1 MGSTT
6 VKNIRLKSKSTED
19 ILHPETNVDLLVND
33 DNTKY
38 LVPRPITKE
47 ANQTQPVGI
56 DTDGKLYTYPSSTMG
71 TTDYNELFNKPT
83 VYQQTIQGDIM
94 SGFFDNITPQLQE
107 SQPDSSKYSYWY
119 QMTPE
124 ESSEHYLKNISL
136 NLETTTPTGTTN
148 AASNRYLTS
157 NRVEVESS
165 ELIIEQE
172 SKFLDSSEEYN
183 LEDSYNQDAINLD

>member
-1 MGSTT
+1 MGATT

-38 LVPRPITKE
+38 LVPRPITKD

-56 DTDGKLYTYPSSTMG
+56 DTDGKLYTYPSSTSG

-119 QMTPE
+119 QMTSE
-124 ESSEHYLKNISL
+124 ASSDYYLKNISL
-136 NLETTTPTGTTN
+136 ISGTTTLTGTTN
-148 AASNRYLTS
+148 LASNRYLTS
-157 NRVEVESS
+157 SLAEVGSS
-165 ELIIEQE
+165 ELIIEQD
-172 SKFLDSSEEYN
+172 SKFLDSSEEYT
-183 LEDSYNQDAINLD
+183 LEDQYNQDAINLN

>member
-38 LVPRPITKE
+38 LVPRPITKD

-56 DTDGKLYTYPSSTMG
+56 DTDGKLYTYPSSTSG

-124 ESSEHYLKNISL
+124 ASSEYSLKNISL
-136 NLETTTPTGTTN
+136 FSETTTPAGITN
-148 AASNRYLTS
+148 SASNRYLTS
-157 NRVEVESS
+157 GQAEVESS
-165 ELIIEQE
+165 ELIIEQD
-172 SKFLDSSEEYN
+172 SKFLDSSEEYT
-183 LEDSYNQDAINLD
+183 LEDPYNQDAINLN

>member
-1 MGSTT
+1 MGSAT

-38 LVPRPITKE
+38 LVPRPITKD

-56 DTDGKLYTYPSSTMG
+56 DTDGKLYTYPSSTSG

-107 SQPDSSKYSYWY
+107 SQPDSSKYNYWY

-124 ESSEHYLKNISL
+124 ASSEYSLNNISL
-136 NLETTTPTGTTN
+136 ISETTIPTGTTN
-148 AASNRYLTS
+148 SASNRYLTS
-157 NRVEVESS
+157 SQTEVGSS
-165 ELIIEQE
+165 ELIIEQD
-172 SKFLDSSEEYN
+172 SKFLDSSEEYT
-183 LEDSYNQDAINLD
+183 LEDPYNQDAINLD

>member
-1 MGSTT
+1 MGSAT

-47 ANQTQPVGI
+47 ASQTQPVGI

-107 SQPDSSKYSYWY
+107 SQPDSSRYSYWY

-124 ESSEHYLKNISL
+124 TSSEYSLKNISL
-136 NLETTTPTGTTN
+136 ISETTTPTVATLSV
-148 AASNRYLTS
+148 SNSFLTS
-157 NRVEVESS
+157 KQVEVESS

-172 SKFLDSSEEYN
+172 LKFLDSSEEYN
-183 LEDSYNQDAINLD
+183 LEDPYNQDAINLN